1 MAGNSI
7 ATAYVQV
14 RPSMDGVADEVRKKF
29 EDTGDRSGS
38 AFGLGFAKKA
48 MTALSAAAIGKTL
61 KDSLLAGADLQQ
73 SLGGVETLFKDSAAK
88 VIANAERAYSTAGM
102 SANAYMQQVTGFS
115 ASLLQSLGGD
125 TVKAA
130 DLADT
135 AMQDM
140 ADNAN
145 KFGTDMQSITYAYQG
160 FAKQN
165 YTMLDNLKL
174 GYGGTKAEMERLLE
188 TANQLNA
195 QQGIY
200 TEYQISSFADVVSAI
215 HVVQTE
221 MGVTGTTAE
230 EAAETF
236 TGSLNAMKA
245 AAENVAA
252 NLALG
257 REIQPALDAL
267 ADTVVTFVGGNL
279 IPMVVSILSA
289 LPGAVLGIF
298 RSMSDQIASELEAKI
313 PGLGKMFHTLETAIL
328 AAGAAYVAF
337 QASVKAG
344 AVIAQLGK
352 SFQTAQK
359 ALALYEMTMG
369 RASIAQ
375 AAINGHIGISQT
387 VVALLTGKLTL
398 AQAATAGLAAAQRG
412 LNAAMS
418 ANPIGLVIAAVAAL
432 GVAIYSSKKK
442 LDDMAE
448 SLMVQTDSSAEAA
461 DNLAKLKVQAEML
474 EETKGTWS
482 MEQYNKYQA
491 LTKAIAETEQQVL
504 ELQQT
509 EAEQAAVAAAI
520 AAQPAQVFTAA
531 TEQYIAD
538 ATALYETFVETYEA
552 TFDKVAGW
560 FGPFETA
567 STSVQTSIDEMM
579 AAMQSQMEFNE
590 TYSANLATLK
600 EYGLGELSAAFQQ
613 SGKDGAAYAAAIVAA
628 VEEAGGASSA
638 GGQEI
643 IRGFQEMNQG
653 VAASQAELAATMT
666 TMDGEFETAMDGITS
681 TYADAIKDLDKAA
694 EAKEAAISTFNS
706 FKAGI
711 ESEKPGIMSAMSGLG
726 SQMTAALQASIGTVT
741 IPVQTTSVKAHGSF
755 AGGLDYVPFDNYI
768 AALHRGEMVLTSY
781 EAAKY
786 RKSAGA
792 ERPVTPVQVT
802 QNIYS
807 QAKSAADLMLE
818 ARYQIETG
826 VLMGV

>member
-14 RPSMDGVADEVRKKF
+14 RPSMDGVADDVRKKF
-29 EDTGDRSGS
+29 EDTGGKSGS
-38 AFGLGFAKKA
+38 AFGSSFAKRA
-48 MTALSAAAIGKTL
+48 MATLSAAAIGKALQT
-61 KDSLLAGADLQQ
+61 SLFAGGELQQ
-73 SLGGVETLFKDSAAK
+73 SLGGVETLFKDSADK

-115 ASLLQSLGGD
+115 ASLLQSLDGD
-125 TVKAA
+125 TVKAT
-130 DLADT
+130 DMADT

-200 TEYQISSFADVVSAI
+200 TDYQISSFADVVAAI

-221 MGVTGTTAE
+221 MGITGTTAA
-230 EAAETF
+230 EAATTF
-236 TGSLNAMKA
+236 TGSLNSVKA
-245 AAENVAA
+245 ALENVAA
-252 NLALG
+252 NLSLG
-257 REIQPALDAL
+257 REIQPSLDAL

-279 IPMVVSILSA
+279 IPMVVNVLSA
-289 LPGAVLGIF
+289 LPGAVVGIF
-298 RSMSDQIASELEAKI
+298 RSMSEQIASELEAKI

-359 ALALYEMTMG
+359 ALTLYEMTMG

-387 VVALLTGKLTL
+387 VVALLTGKLTI
-398 AQAATAGLAAAQRG
+398 AQAATAGMTAAQNA
-412 LNAAMS
+412 LNVAMN
-418 ANPIGLVIAAVAAL
+418 ANPIGFVTAALAAL
-432 GVAIYSSKKK
+432 GVAIHSTQRDIEELADGFMIQAQSAGE
-442 LDDMAE
+442 AE
-448 SLMVQTDSSAEAA
+448 EHLEHLQLELEYLEMTKSTWSEDQWKQFEALSEAINDTEQQLREFQAAEAEAA
-461 DNLAKLKVQAEML
+461 
-474 EETKGTWS
+474 
-482 MEQYNKYQA
+482 
-491 LTKAIAETEQQVL
+491 
-504 ELQQT
+504 
-509 EAEQAAVAAAI
+509 AAAADPVNI
-520 AAQPAQVFTAA
+520 FNAA

-538 ATALYETFVETYEA
+538 ATALYESFVETYEA
-552 TFDKVAGW
+552 TFDKVSGW

-567 STSVQTSIDEMM
+567 STNVQTSIEDMM
-579 AAMQSQMEFNE
+579 AAMQSQMEFNAA
-590 TYSANLATLK
+590 YSENLNALK
-600 EYGLGELSAAFQQ
+600 DYGLGELSAAFQAT
-613 SGKDGAAYAAAIVAA
+613 GADGAAYAAAIVAA
-628 VEEAGGASSA
+628 VEEAGGASSV

-653 VAASQAELAATMT
+653 VTDSQAELAATMT
-666 TMDGEFETAMDGITS
+666 MMGGEFETAMDDIT
-681 TYADAIKDLDKAA
+681 TAYEDAVDGLDKSA
-694 EAKEAAISTFNS
+694 EAKEAAINTFQN

-711 ESEKPGIMSAMSGLG
+711 DSQTPGIMAAMSELG
-726 SQMTAALQASIGTVT
+726 NKMTANLQAGIGTIR
-741 IPVQTTSVKAHGSF
+741 IPVETIEVKPNGSH

-781 EAAKY
+781 EAEMY
-786 RKSAGA
+786 RKNGGSKAA
-792 ERPVTPVQVT
+792 VMPVTVT

-807 QAKSAADLMLE
+807 QKQSAADLMLE
-818 ARYQIETG
+818 ARYQAEMG
-826 VLMGV
+826 VLMRV

>member
-14 RPSMDGVADEVRKKF
+14 RPSMDGVADEVRRRF
-29 EDTGDRSGS
+29 EDTGDKSGGS
-38 AFGLGFAKKA
+38 FGSSFAKRA
-48 MTALSAAAIGKTL
+48 MTAVSAAAIGKALTA
-61 KDSLLAGADLQQ
+61 SLLAGGDLQQ

-130 DLADT
+130 DMADT

-221 MGVTGTTAE
+221 MGVTGTTAA

-313 PGLGKMFHTLETAIL
+313 PGLGKIFKSLETAIL
-328 AAGAAYVAF
+328 AAAAAF
-337 QASVKAG
+337 AAFKAG
-344 AVIAQLGK
+344 AAIMTIVQG
-352 SFQTAQK
+352 FQK
-359 ALALYEMTMG
+359 AQVAVALYTMEMGT
-369 RASIAQ
+369 ASIAQ
-375 AAINGHIGISQT
+375 GIFNGALSVGEAIAA
-387 VVALLTGKLTL
+387 VFAGKVTI
-398 AQAATAGLAAAQRG
+398 AQVATAGLTAAQG
-412 LNAAMS
+412 ALNKVMS

-442 LDDMAE
+442 LDEMAE

-482 MEQYNKYQA
+482 EEQYNKYQA
-491 LTKAIAETEQQVL
+491 LTKAIAETEQQIL

-520 AAQPAQVFTAA
+520 AAQPVQVFNAA

-552 TFDKVAGW
+552 TFEKVAGW

-567 STSVQTSIDEMM
+567 STSVQTSIEEMM

-590 TYSANLATLK
+590 AYSANLAALK

-613 SGKDGAAYAAAIVAA
+613 GGKDGAAYAAAIVAA
-628 VEEAGGASSA
+628 VEQAGGASSA

-653 VAASQAELAATMT
+653 VTESQAELAATMT
-666 TMDGEFETAMDGITS
+666 MMDGEFEAAMGGITS
-681 TYADAIKDLDKAA
+681 AYGEAIEGLDKSA
-694 EAKEAAISTFNS
+694 EAKKAAINTFQN
-706 FKAGI
+706 FKQGI
-711 ESEKPGIMSAMSGLG
+711 DSQTPGIMAAMSGLG
-726 SQMTAALQASIGTVT
+726 SQMTASLQAGIGTVR
-741 IPVQTTSVKAHGSF
+741 IPVETIEVKTNGSH

-781 EAAKY
+781 EAEMY
-786 RKSAGA
+786 RKNGGGKASVM
-792 ERPVTPVQVT
+792 PVNVT

-807 QAKSAADLMLE
+807 QKQSAADLMLE
-818 ARYQIETG
+818 ARYQAEMG
-826 VLMGV
+826 VLMRV

>member
-130 DLADT
+130 DMADT
-135 AMQDM
+135 AMLDM

-165 YTMLDNLKL
+165 YVMLDNLKL
-174 GYGGTKAEMERLLE
+174 GYGGTKTEMERLLTDAE
-188 TANQLNA
+188 KLS
-195 QQGIY
+195 GIKY
-200 TEYQISSFADVVSAI
+200 DISSFADIVSAI
-215 HVVQTE
+215 HVIQTE
-221 MGVTGTTAE
+221 MGVTGTTAA

-245 AAENVAA
+245 AVENVAA

-313 PGLGKMFHTLETAIL
+313 PGLGKMFHALETAIL

-369 RASIAQ
+369 RASIGQ
-375 AAINGHIGISQT
+375 AALNGTLGLSQT
-387 VVALLTGKLTL
+387 VVALLTGKITI
-398 AQAATAGLAAAQRG
+398 AQAATAGLTAAQG
-412 LNAAMS
+412 ALNKVMS

-432 GVAIYSSKKK
+432 GAAIYSSKKK
-442 LDDMAE
+442 LDDMA
-448 SLMVQTDSSAEAA
+448 DSFV
-461 DNLAKLKVQAEML
+461 VQAESSDDAAANLEKLKAQVELL

-482 MEQYNKYQA
+482 EEQYNKYQA
-491 LTKAIAETEQQVL
+491 LNTAIAETQQQIL

-509 EAEQAAVAAAI
+509 EAEEAAIAAAVAAD
-520 AAQPAQVFTAA
+520 PVNVFNAA

-538 ATALYETFVETYEA
+538 ATALYESFVETYEA

-590 TYSANLATLK
+590 AYSENLNALK
-600 EYGLGELSAAFQQ
+600 YYGLGELSAAFQA
-613 SGKDGAAYAAAIVAA
+613 SGADGAAYAAAIVAA
-628 VEEAGGASSA
+628 VEQAGGASSA

-653 VAASQAELAATMT
+653 VAESQAELAATMT
-666 TMDGEFETAMDGITS
+666 MMDGEFESAMDGITS
-681 TYADAIKDLDKAA
+681 AYGEAIEGLDKSE
-694 EAKEAAISTFNS
+694 EAKKAAINTFKS

-711 ESEKPGIMSAMSGLG
+711 DSEKPGIMSAMSSLG
-726 SQMTAALQASIGTVT
+726 SQITASLQQGIGTVR
-741 IPVQTTSVKAHGSF
+741 IPVETVEVKTNGSH

-781 EAAKY
+781 EADMY
-786 RKSAGA
+786 RRNGGSKTPVM
-792 ERPVTPVQVT
+792 PVTVT

-807 QAKSAADLMLE
+807 QKQSAADIMLE
-818 ARYQIETG
+818 ARYQAEMG
-826 VLMGV
+826 VLMRV

>member
-115 ASLLQSLGGD
+115 ASLLQSFGGD

-145 KFGTDMQSITYAYQG
+145 KFGTDIESITYAYQG

-200 TEYQISSFADVVSAI
+200 TDYQISSFADVVSAI

-221 MGVTGTTAE
+221 MGVTGTTAA

-298 RSMSDQIASELEAKI
+298 RSMSDQIASVLEAKI

-328 AAGAAYVAF
+328 AAAAALAAF
-337 QASVKAG
+337 KAG
-344 AVIAQLGK
+344 TAIMTVVQ
-352 SFQTAQK
+352 SFQRAQV
-359 ALALYEMTMG
+359 AVSLYTMEMG
-369 RASIAQ
+369 GASIAQ
-375 AAINGHIGISQT
+375 GIFNGTLTLGQSL
-387 VVALLTGKLTL
+387 VALLTGKITI
-398 AQAATAGLAAAQRG
+398 AQAATAGMTAAQNA
-412 LNAAMS
+412 LNVAMN
-418 ANPIGLVIAAVAAL
+418 ANPIGFVTAALAAL
-432 GVAIYSSKKK
+432 GVAIHSTQRDIEE
-442 LDDMAE
+442 LADGF
-448 SLMVQTDSSAEAA
+448 MVQAQSAGEAEEHLEHLQLELEYLEMTKSTWSEDQWKQFEALSEAIDDTEQQLREFQAAEAEAA
-461 DNLAKLKVQAEML
+461 
-474 EETKGTWS
+474 
-482 MEQYNKYQA
+482 
-491 LTKAIAETEQQVL
+491 
-504 ELQQT
+504 
-509 EAEQAAVAAAI
+509 AAA
-520 AAQPAQVFTAA
+520 ADPANIFNAA

-538 ATALYETFVETYEA
+538 ATALYESFVETYEA
-552 TFDKVAGW
+552 TFDMVSGW

-567 STSVQTSIDEMM
+567 STNVQTSIEDMM
-579 AAMQSQMEFNE
+579 AAMQSQMEFNAA
-590 TYSANLATLK
+590 YSENLNALK
-600 EYGLGELSAAFQQ
+600 DYGLGELSAAFQAT
-613 SGKDGAAYAAAIVAA
+613 GADGAAYAAAIVAA
-628 VEEAGGASSA
+628 VEEAGGASSV

-653 VAASQAELAATMT
+653 VAESQAELAATMT
-666 TMDGEFETAMDGITS
+666 MMDGEFETAMDGITS
-681 TYADAIKDLDKAA
+681 AYGEAVEGLDKSA
-694 EAKEAAISTFNS
+694 EAKQAAISTFQN
-706 FKAGI
+706 FKQGMD
-711 ESEKPGIMSAMSGLG
+711 SQTPGILSAMESLG
-726 SQMTAALQASIGTVT
+726 KQITSSLQAGIGTVR
-741 IPVQTTSVKAHGSF
+741 IPVETIEVKPNGSH

-781 EAAKY
+781 EADMY
-786 RKSAGA
+786 RKNAGWQT
-792 ERPVTPVQVT
+792 PVTSVEVT

-807 QAKSAADLMLE
+807 QKQSAADLMLE
-818 ARYQIETG
+818 ARYQAEMG
-826 VLMGV
+826 VLMSV

>member
-14 RPSMDGVADEVRKKF
+14 CPSMDGVADEVRKKF

-38 AFGLGFAKKA
+38 AFGSGFAKKA

-130 DLADT
+130 GLADT

-221 MGVTGTTAE
+221 MGVTGTTAK
-230 EAAETF
+230 EASETF

-313 PGLGKMFHTLETAIL
+313 PGLGKIFKSLETAIL
-328 AAGAAYVAF
+328 AAAAAF
-337 QASVKAG
+337 AAFKAG
-344 AVIAQLGK
+344 AAIMTIVQG
-352 SFQTAQK
+352 FQK
-359 ALALYEMTMG
+359 AQVAVALYTMEMGT
-369 RASIAQ
+369 ASIAQ
-375 AAINGHIGISQT
+375 GIFNGALSVGEAIAA
-387 VVALLTGKLTL
+387 VFAGKVTI
-398 AQAATAGLAAAQRG
+398 AQVATAGLTAAQG
-412 LNAAMS
+412 ALNKVMS

-442 LDDMAE
+442 LDEMAE

-482 MEQYNKYQA
+482 EEQYNKYQA
-491 LTKAIAETEQQVL
+491 LTKAIAETEQQIL

-520 AAQPAQVFTAA
+520 AAQPVQVFNAA

-552 TFDKVAGW
+552 TFEKVAGW

-567 STSVQTSIDEMM
+567 STSVQTSIEEMM

-590 TYSANLATLK
+590 DYSANLAALK

-628 VEEAGGASSA
+628 VEQAGGASSA

-653 VAASQAELAATMT
+653 VTESQAELAATMT
-666 TMDGEFETAMDGITS
+666 MMDGEFEAAMGGITS
-681 TYADAIKDLDKAA
+681 AYGEAIEGLDKSA
-694 EAKEAAISTFNS
+694 EAKKAAINTFQN
-706 FKAGI
+706 FKQGI
-711 ESEKPGIMSAMSGLG
+711 DSQTPGIMAAMSGLG
-726 SQMTAALQASIGTVT
+726 SQMTASLQAGIGTVR
-741 IPVQTTSVKAHGSF
+741 IPVETIEVKTNGSH

-781 EAAKY
+781 EAEMY
-786 RKSAGA
+786 RKNGGGKASVM
-792 ERPVTPVQVT
+792 PVNVT

-807 QAKSAADLMLE
+807 QKQSAADLMLE
-818 ARYQIETG
+818 ARYQAEMG
-826 VLMGV
+826 VLMRV

>member
-1 MAGNSI
+1 MAGNNI

-14 RPSMDGVADEVRKKF
+14 RPSMDGVADEVRRRF
-29 EDTGDRSGS
+29 EDTGDKSGGS
-38 AFGLGFAKKA
+38 FGSSFAKRA
-48 MTALSAAAIGKTL
+48 MTAVSAAAIGKALTA
-61 KDSLLAGADLQQ
+61 SLLAGGELQQ

-130 DLADT
+130 DMADT

-221 MGVTGTTAE
+221 MGVTGTTAK
-230 EAAETF
+230 EASETF

-313 PGLGKMFHTLETAIL
+313 PGLGKIFKSLETAIL
-328 AAGAAYVAF
+328 AAAAAF
-337 QASVKAG
+337 AAFKAG
-344 AVIAQLGK
+344 AAIMTIVQG
-352 SFQTAQK
+352 FQK
-359 ALALYEMTMG
+359 AQVAVALYTMEMGT
-369 RASIAQ
+369 ASIAQ
-375 AAINGHIGISQT
+375 GIFNGALSVGEAIAA
-387 VVALLTGKLTL
+387 VFAGKVTI
-398 AQAATAGLAAAQRG
+398 AQVATAGLTAAQG
-412 LNAAMS
+412 ALNKVMS

-442 LDDMAE
+442 LDEMAE

-482 MEQYNKYQA
+482 EEQYNKYQA
-491 LTKAIAETEQQVL
+491 LTKAIAETEQQIL

-520 AAQPAQVFTAA
+520 AAQPVQVFNAA

-552 TFDKVAGW
+552 TFEKVAGW

-567 STSVQTSIDEMM
+567 STSVQTSIEEMM

-590 TYSANLATLK
+590 AYSANLAALK

-613 SGKDGAAYAAAIVAA
+613 GGKDGAAYAAAIVAA
-628 VEEAGGASSA
+628 VEQAGGASSA

-653 VAASQAELAATMT
+653 VTESQAELAATMT
-666 TMDGEFETAMDGITS
+666 MMDGEFEAAMGGITS
-681 TYADAIKDLDKAA
+681 AYGEAIEGLDKSA
-694 EAKEAAISTFNS
+694 EAKKAAINTFQN
-706 FKAGI
+706 FKQGI
-711 ESEKPGIMSAMSGLG
+711 DSQTPGIMAAMSGLG
-726 SQMTAALQASIGTVT
+726 SQMTASLQAGIGTVR
-741 IPVQTTSVKAHGSF
+741 IPVETIEVKTNGSH

-781 EAAKY
+781 EAEMY
-786 RKSAGA
+786 RKNGGGKASVM
-792 ERPVTPVQVT
+792 PVNVT

-807 QAKSAADLMLE
+807 QKQSAADLMLE
-818 ARYQIETG
+818 ARYQAEMG
-826 VLMGV
+826 VLMRV